1 MSSNLLL
8 AGVGFVAGVMNA
20 IAGGGTFVTFP
31 ALVFAGVPSVAAN
44 ATSTVALFPG
54 AFASAWAYREDFRP
68 MEGMSPKKLLPLSL
82 AGGIAGAVLLLLTP
96 QSTFDFVIPWLL
108 LLGTLAF
115 AFGKQAGAALRSKVR
130 LGPGVLICCQL
141 VLAVYGGYFGGAVG
155 LLMIAMWSL
164 FGVADL
170 HAMNAAKA
178 LQVGSLNAVAV
189 TVFIFAGKVFW
200 PQALTMAVA
209 AILGGYFG
217 ARVGRKLP
225 QVAVRIVI
233 NCVNV
238 TMTAI
243 FFWRLYAHHS

>member
-1 MSSNLLL
+1 MNPNLLL
-8 AGVGFVAGVMNA
+8 AGVGFIAGVMNA

-68 MEGMSPKKLLPLSL
+68 FEGMSPRKLLPLSI
-82 AGGIAGAVLLLLTP
+82 AGGVAGAVLLLLTP
-96 QSTFDFVIPWLL
+96 QATFDFVIPWLL

-115 AFGKQAGAALRSKVR
+115 AFGRTAGAALRKRVR
-130 LGPGVLICCQL
+130 LGPGVLIAVQL
-141 VLAVYGGYFGGAVG
+141 LLAIYGGYFGGAVG
-155 LLMIAMWSL
+155 LLMIAAWSL

-178 LQVGSLNAVAV
+178 LQVGCLNAVAV
-189 TVFIFAGKVFW
+189 AVFVFAGKVYW
-200 PQALTMAVA
+200 TQALFMAVA
-209 AILGGYFG
+209 AILGGYLG

-225 QVAVRIVI
+225 QLAVRVVI
-233 NCVNV
+233 NCTNV
-238 TMTAI
+238 CMTAI
-243 FFWRLYAHHS
+243 FFYRLIARR